1 MDYITEQFIVLLQN
15 FFEKENKNNINNFKL
30 QGLISL
36 FRSDISKKKK
46 YCPHNVYEDF

>member
-15 FFEKENKNNINNFKL
+15 FFEKENKNNINNFKF
-30 QGLISL
+30 QGLISF

-46 YCPHNVYEDF
+46 ILAT